1 MKNRIALLAAS
12 CLLASLP
19 AFAADLE
26 IKDGWARATVPG
38 QKASGAFMTITSAKG
53 AALVGGSSPVAK
65 TVEIHEMKTEGDV
78 MKMRAVPRL
87 ELPAG
92 KPVSLSGGH
101 HIMFMGLNKELKA
114 GDKVPLTLKL
124 EQNGKPESVN
134 VDLEIRALDSG
145 KAAGGHHHH
154 HH

>member
-1 MKNRIALLAAS
+1 MKNHIALIAAG
-12 CLLASLP
+12 CLLVSS
-19 AFAADLE
+19 AFAGDVE

-38 QKASGAFMTITSAKG
+38 QKASGAFMTLTSANG
-53 AALVGGSSPVAK
+53 ASLIGGSSPVAK
-65 TVEIHEMKTEGDV
+65 TVEVHEMKMEGDV

-92 KPVSLSGGH
+92 KPVSLSGDY

-134 VDLEIRALDSG
+134 VDLEIRGLDSG

-154 HH
+154 H